1 MDYTKIGQYLS
12 ELRKYY
18 KITQDELANHLSV
31 SRQAVS
37 RWETGASIPGIEILL
52 KLSDLYGITINEI
65 LEADL
70 SNIKYQKDI
79 VFPGKSDKK
88 KNIFVIGCGRW

>member
-1 MDYTKIGQYLS
+1 MDSMKIGQYLS

-18 KITQDELANHLSV
+18 KITQDDLANRLAV

-37 RWETGASIPGIEILL
+37 RWETGASVPTIEVLL
-52 KLSDLYGITINEI
+52 KLSQLYGITINDI

-70 SNIKYQKDI
+70 SKIKYQKEV
-79 VFPGKSDKK
+79 VFLEKEENNKK
-88 KNIFVIGCGRW
+88 IFVIGCGRW